1 MASFSLR
8 PDRAIDL
15 GWRLGL
21 KLNWC
26 MQDEMGGA
34 SAINLLR
41 QAWLA
46 LEAGQARTIVL
57 AAGDHFAGADFQGLV
72 SDYNRSAREYLSPLG
87 CVGPNP
93 LFAMLTQRQMMRTG
107 LRREDYGALCVAQRQ
122 WAAGNPNAAY
132 RQPLSLRQY
141 LDAPLVAPPLGR
153 LDCVPVVSG
162 ACALVL
168 SARPAGV
175 HVTLRASGARY
186 NGDQQEGDGLVTS
199 IADFAPAMW
208 AEAGIGPEDMNVVG
222 VYDDYPAMALAQ
234 LCDLGFT
241 DAGDLPGFVARRL
254 ANRSLP
260 VNTAGGQL
268 SAGQAGTAGG
278 MHGLAEVARQL
289 LRRAGERQIP
299 GARRGVATGY
309 GMVQLRYGMCANAAV
324 LERRAHEPAC
334 ICLRGLRP
342 QGLSR
347 AAVVPG
353 LRPCAGGT
361 RGGRVGR
368 AAGLDLDTGRR
379 GRTAPAGDGAR
390 AAARAGPDHQAAA
403 RVGGELARRPAA
415 GAVDAASGR
424 LRCALGRAGLIRPAG
439 PPRVLLSSASRSRCS
454 PHEQTE
460 LVDF

>member
-1 MASFSLR
+1 MSAGAIKPGAGSRPGIVGVGETPMLRHPEPGCSTAGLLARAIGMALADAGVAPGEVDGLGVASFSLR

-141 LDAPLVAPPLGR
+141 LCAPLVAPPLGR

-186 NGDQQEGDGLVTS
+186 NGDQQEGDGLVTG
-199 IADFAPAMW
+199 IAEFAPAMW
-208 AEAGIGPEDMNVVG
+208 AEAGIGPEDMDVVG

-289 LRRAGERQIP
+289 LGRAGERQIP

-324 LERRAHEPAC
+324 LERE
-334 ICLRGLRP
+334 
-342 QGLSR
+342 
-347 AAVVPG
+347 
-353 LRPCAGGT
+353 
-361 RGGRVGR
+361 
-368 AAGLDLDTGRR
+368 
-379 GRTAPAGDGAR
+379 GA
-390 AAARAGPDHQAAA
+390 
-403 RVGGELARRPAA
+403 
-415 GAVDAASGR
+415 
-424 LRCALGRAGLIRPAG
+424 
-439 PPRVLLSSASRSRCS
+439 
-454 PHEQTE
+454 
-460 LVDF
+460 